1 MIKNPKGIVIFDNAS
16 FISSSPNNEDS
27 SRSSCPTIGSIT
39 TTTLQSS
46 PKLQISITDK
56 KLSPISIRH
65 QSHHLTALLS
75 KQLRT
80 TRTQTAATTSST
92 AAGNIRSLSSPT
104 SHQDSNSSH
113 TFDTTKTQGSHFRRR
128 IFIRTMYHPNLD
140 GEQSRRGHCGIR

>member
-1 MIKNPKGIVIFDNAS
+1 MLHLFPLC
-16 FISSSPNNEDS
+16 PNNEDS
-27 SRSSCPTIGSIT
+27 SRSSCPTIGSIKT
-39 TTTLQSS
+39 ATLQSS

-56 KLSPISIRH
+56 KLSPIALRH
-65 QSHHLTALLS
+65 QSHHFTALLS
-75 KQLRT
+75 KQLLT

-113 TFDTTKTQGSHFRRR
+113 TVNTTKTQGSHFRRR
-128 IFIRTMYHPNLD
+128 IIRTMYHPNLD